1 MRRACDCCSTR
12 RAASL
17 FRSWKLFHDRVDD
30 PRVHRLDS
38 GGKNRGDM
46 AIAADEI
53 FVKVPA
59 RRFER
64 TLIRRPFVEGMRVRS
79 LKLCFCS
86 KREADAVFAVRRL
99 YDVVRTAGLLAAE
112 IVRRHTDDHQP
123 ALMIARPKLLQ
134 AGILGCVPAE
144 RSRVDDED

>member
-1 MRRACDCCSTR
+1 
-12 RAASL
+12 
-17 FRSWKLFHDRVDD
+17 
-30 PRVHRLDS
+30 
-38 GGKNRGDM
+38 M

-99 YDVVRTAGLLAAE
+99 DDVVRTAGLLAAE

-123 ALMIARPKLLQ
+123 ARMIARPKLLQ

-144 RSRVDDED
+144 RSRVDDEDRLANVISKLDVCTLEPGKRKGVGGDAGHGGGFCEKAGGEGTG